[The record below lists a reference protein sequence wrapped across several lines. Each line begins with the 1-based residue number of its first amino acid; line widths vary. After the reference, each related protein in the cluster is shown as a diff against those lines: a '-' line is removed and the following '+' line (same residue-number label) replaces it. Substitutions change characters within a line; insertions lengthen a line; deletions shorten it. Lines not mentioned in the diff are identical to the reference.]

1 MTERM
6 ITLANGHHIWTR
18 TVSGGAGLPL
28 LILHGGPGAGHDYVE
43 PYEALARDRPVIF
56 YDQLGCG
63 RSDKPDNRALWTIER
78 FADEVDEVRT
88 ALGMTRCH
96 LLGQSWGGMLAV
108 EYLLRQ
114 PAGLQ
119 SAVLASAAASIPE
132 IAENLPPFIALM
144 SADDQATLHLHTK
157 NRTFD
162 HPEFQAAALRFY
174 QRFLCHLDPWP
185 DCLMRTVANG
195 TGNAVAEAMQ
205 GPSEFEYLGNLRY
218 WNRIP
223 DLGRI
228 AVPTLITCGR
238 HDFLGP
244 SSATLAKGIAGSRS
258 VIFENS
264 SHCPHLE
271 EPEAHFAC
279 VADFLADAERA

>member
-28 LILHGGPGAGHDYVE
+28 LILHGGPGAGHDYME

-63 RSDKPDNRALWTIER
+63 RSDKPDNRALWTIEH
-78 FADEVDEVRT
+78 FADEVDEVRA
-88 ALGMTRCH
+88 ALGLTRCH

-114 PAGLQ
+114 PAGVQ
-119 SAVLASAAASIPE
+119 SAVLASGAASMPE
-132 IAENLPPFIALM
+132 FAEYLPRFIALM
-144 SADDQATLHLHTK
+144 SAEDQATLHVHIQ
-157 NRTFD
+157 NGTFD
-162 HPEFQAAALRFY
+162 HPDFQGASLRFY

-185 DCLMRTVANG
+185 DCLMRTVVNG
-195 TGNAVAEAMQ
+195 TGNPKEIAIL
-205 GPSEFEYLGNLRY
+205 GPSTFDILGNLRY

-223 DLGRI
+223 DLGGI
-228 AVPTLITCGR
+228 AVPTLITYGR
-238 HDFLGP
+238 HDYFGP
-244 SSATLAKGIAGSRS
+244 SSATLAKGIVDSQL
-258 VIFENS
+258 VIFEGS
-264 SHCPHLE
+264 AHFPHLE
-271 EPEAHFAC
+271 EPEAHFAS
-279 VADFLADAERA
+279 VAAFLAEAERV

>member
-6 ITLANGHHIWTR
+6 IALANGHQIWTR
-18 TVSGGAGLPL
+18 TVPGGPGLPL

-88 ALGMTRCH
+88 ALGLTRCH

-114 PAGLQ
+114 PAGVQ
-119 SAVLASAAASIPE
+119 SAVLASGAASMPE
-132 IAENLPPFIALM
+132 IASDLPNLIALM
-144 SADDQATLHLHTK
+144 LPEDQTALRVHTK
-157 NRTFD
+157 NGTFD
-162 HPEFQAAALRFY
+162 DPEFQAASQRFY
-174 QRFLCHLDPWP
+174 QKFMCRLDPWP
-185 DCLMRTVANG
+185 DCLMRTVANS
-195 TGNAVAEAMQ
+195 TGNPSAEAIL
-205 GPSEFEYLGNLRY
+205 GPSEFEILGNLRY

-223 DLGRI
+223 DLGGI
-228 AVPTLITCGR
+228 AVPTLIDR
-238 HDFLGP
+238 
-244 SSATLAKGIAGSRS
+244 KS
-258 VIFENS
+258 V
-264 SHCPHLE
+264 
-271 EPEAHFAC
+271 
-279 VADFLADAERA
+279 V